1 MEQAVRELRP
11 LLLELKC
18 IKRRR
23 LLCKVVPDEISNT
36 VLRRLSAACAVDS
49 SVGAWPPEVVKGCLA
64 FLILAAKPPQF
75 VFKVGHDALYLQWDR
90 GALIGR
96 SYVKSAV

>member
-1 MEQAVRELRP
+1 
-11 LLLELKC
+11 
-18 IKRRR
+18 
-23 LLCKVVPDEISNT
+23 VPDDEISNT
-36 VLRRLSAACAVDS
+36 VLRGLSAMRAVDRP
-49 SVGAWPPEVVKGCLA
+49 VGAWPPEVVKGCLA

-75 VFKVGHDALYLQWDR
+75 VFKLGHDALHLQWDR